1 MSRVAKQ
8 YQVDLW
14 GAGPRLTE
22 LWGQGIR
29 GRPLIDEMR
38 PFAQGWAER
47 VGKPL
52 PDDSAISM
60 ACRRYMQNDPVD
72 RRTKQARAQGAVVA
86 VAEEAAAQIVRGQM
100 DAFANISKFV
110 DRLNAEVDELKNL
123 KELDEFGNTVVPSV
137 ATYVGALGVISKE
150 MRGWTGLF
158 VEIRDRLAQHE
169 EYEKAYQTILGA
181 VRTVCTPEQLQAIA
195 ERLRADPAVA
205 AVLRGMGGGGGD
217 GVRH

>member
-1 MSRVAKQ
+1 VAKQ

-14 GAGPRLTE
+14 DAGARLTQ
-22 LWGQGIR
+22 LWAEGIR
-29 GRPLIDEMR
+29 GKALIDEIR
-38 PFAQGWAER
+38 PMAEAWAER
-47 VGKPL
+47 VGKAV
-52 PDDSAISM
+52 PDDSAIYM
-60 ACRRYMQNDPVD
+60 ACRRYMKNDPVD

-110 DRLNAEVDELKNL
+110 DRLNAEVDQLREL

-181 VRTVCTPEQLQAIA
+181 VRAVCSPDQIQAIA